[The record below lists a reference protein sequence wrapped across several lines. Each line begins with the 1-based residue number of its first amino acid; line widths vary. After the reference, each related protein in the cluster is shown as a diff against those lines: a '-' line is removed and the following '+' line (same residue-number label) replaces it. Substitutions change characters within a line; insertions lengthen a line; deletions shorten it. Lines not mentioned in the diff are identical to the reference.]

1 MEPAH
6 DTPGALLALHMRR
19 RGWSAARLAGI
30 AGRVSASSIRAYAA
44 DHSIPRPTQALAVA
58 GALGPREGRGM
69 LEAWGYQDLAEGFVG
84 RWREAMVNSDE
95 KMTAVADEYYRYN
108 KVEYSG
114 EPLSEAGIAVIQA
127 VAQWAQ
133 HLEQVAASRPPTSQ
147 LPAEG

>member
-1 MEPAH
+1 MEPTH

-44 DHSIPRPTQALAVA
+44 DRSVPRPTQALAVA

-69 LEAWGYQDLAEGFVG
+69 LEAWGYPDLAEGFYG
-84 RWREAMVNSDE
+84 SWREAMIASDE
-95 KMTAVADEYYRYN
+95 HITAVADEYYRYN

-114 EPLSEAGIAVIQA
+114 EPLSEAGIAMIQA
-127 VAQWAQ
+127 VANWAQ
-133 HLEQVAASRPPTSQ
+133 HLEQVAAAERPKGRLQADS
-147 LPAEG
+147 